1 MKVVVTGATGFVG
14 RPLLRALIARGHE
27 VVAWTRNP
35 EKARIHLPALCAVEA
50 WDPHRATDPAKL
62 RGVDAIVH
70 LAGESVAGSRWT
82 KERKNEILASRVDG
96 SRSLVDALQA
106 MSSGERPHALI
117 AASAIGFYGDRGDEV
132 LTERASAGEGFL
144 ADVCRAWEGE
154 VARADG
160 LGMRTVSVRV
170 GVVLGRDGGALQAM
184 LPPFRLGGGGR
195 VGSGRQWMSWVHLDD
210 LVALFV
216 HALENEQ
223 LAGIVNGTAPNPV
236 TNAVFTKELGRA
248 LSRPT
253 IVPVPALALR
263 VVLGEMAQILLASQR
278 VSPERTLASGFS
290 FRWPDLGPAL
300 DDLCGGELFHE
311 LIFEQWVP
319 QTPEQVFPFFSDAYN
334 LEKITPDFLK
344 FNVLKVT
351 PETIGEGTTIDYKL
365 VLRGI
370 PLRWRSVIEEWVPGR
385 KFVDRQVK
393 GPYSLWHHTHEFEP
407 SRGGTILRDRVR
419 FAVPVGALG
428 DVVAGGF
435 VAGDVQKIFEFR
447 HAKIEEMFGRAPG
460 RNGHDGTEH
469 GRAA

>member
-14 RPLLRALIARGHE
+14 RPLVRELIARGHD
-27 VVAWTRNP
+27 VVAWTRDP
-35 EKARIHLPALCAVEA
+35 ARARIHLPALCAVEA
-50 WDPHRATDPAKL
+50 WDPHAATDPAQL

-70 LAGESVAGSRWT
+70 LAGESVAGGRWT
-82 KERKNEILASRVDG
+82 KERKSEILDSRVDS
-96 SRSLVDALQA
+96 SRSIVDALQA
-106 MSSGERPHALI
+106 MPSAERPRALI
-117 AASAIGFYGDRGDEV
+117 SASAIGFYGDRGDEE
-132 LTERASAGEGFL
+132 LTERSAAGEGFL

-154 VARADG
+154 VARADA
-160 LGMRTVSVRV
+160 LGVRTVSVRV

-210 LVALFV
+210 LVALFA
-216 HALENEQ
+216 HALENDQ
-223 LAGIVNGTAPNPV
+223 LTGLVNGTAPNPV
-236 TNAVFTKELGRA
+236 TNARFTTELGRVLA
-248 LSRPT
+248 RPT
-253 IVPVPALALR
+253 ILPVPTIALR
-263 VVLGEMAQILLASQR
+263 VLLGEMSTILFASQR
-278 VSPERTLASGFS
+278 VIPERTLASGFA
-290 FRWPDLGPAL
+290 FRWPELGPAL
-300 DDLCGGELFHE
+300 ESLLSDPAHE

-319 QTPEQVFPFFSDAYN
+319 RTVDEVFPFFSDARN

-344 FNVLKVT
+344 FNVQKVT

-365 VLRGI
+365 VLRGL

-407 SRGGTILRDRVR
+407 ARGGTILRDRVR
-419 FAVPVGALG
+419 FAVPIGALG

-435 VAGDVQKIFEFR
+435 VMNDVQRIFAFR
-447 HAKIEEMFGRAPG
+447 HQKIEEMFGSAPRTG
-460 RNGHDGTEH
+460 DGHDGTEH

>member
-14 RPLLRALIARGHE
+14 RPLVRALIERGHD
-27 VVAWTRNP
+27 VVAWTRDP
-35 EKARIHLPALCAVEA
+35 ARARIHLPALCAVEA
-50 WDPHRATDPAKL
+50 WDPHAGTDPAKL

-82 KERKNEILASRVDG
+82 KQRKHEILASRVDG
-96 SRSLVDALQA
+96 SRSIVDALQA
-106 MSSGERPHALI
+106 MSPGERPRALV

-132 LTERASAGEGFL
+132 LTERSSAGEGFL

-154 VARADG
+154 VERAAT
-160 LGMRTVSVRV
+160 LGVRTVAVRV

-216 HALENEQ
+216 HALENQ
-223 LAGIVNGTAPNPV
+223 RLAGIVNGVAPHPV
-236 TNAVFTKELGRA
+236 TNAVFTKELGRV

-253 IVPVPALALR
+253 LVPVPALALR
-263 VVLGEMAQILLASQR
+263 AVLGEMAQILLASQR
-278 VSPERTLASGFS
+278 VSPERTLANGFT

-300 DDLCGGELFHE
+300 EDLCGELVHE
-311 LIFEQWVP
+311 LVFEQWVP
-319 QTPEQVFPFFSDAYN
+319 QTPEQVFPFFADAYN
-334 LEKITPDFLK
+334 LEKITPDFLR

-351 PETIGEGTTIDYKL
+351 PETVGEGTTIDYKL

-370 PLRWRSVIEEWVPGR
+370 PLRWRSVIEEWVPGK

-393 GPYSLWHHTHEFEP
+393 GPYALWHHTHEFEP
-407 SRGGTILRDRVR
+407 ARGGTILRDRVR

-435 VAGDVQKIFEFR
+435 VMGDVQKIFAHR
-447 HAKIEEMFGRAPG
+447 HERIEQMFGSTPRG
-460 RNGHDGTEH
+460 NGNDGSEH

>member
-14 RPLLRALIARGHE
+14 RPLVRALIARGHD
-27 VVAWTRNP
+27 VVAWTRDP
-35 EKARIHLPALCAVEA
+35 ARARIHLPALCAVEA
-50 WDPHRATDPAKL
+50 WDPHAATDPAKL

-82 KERKNEILASRVDG
+82 KERKNEILASRVDS
-96 SRSLVDALQA
+96 SRSIVDALQA
-106 MSSGERPHALI
+106 MSSADRPRALI
-117 AASAIGFYGDRGDEV
+117 AASAIGFYGDRGDEL
-132 LTERASAGEGFL
+132 LTERSSAGEGFL

-154 VARADG
+154 VARADA
-160 LGMRTVSVRV
+160 LGVRTVSVRV

-195 VGSGRQWMSWVHLDD
+195 IGSGRQWMSWVHLDD
-210 LVALFV
+210 LVALFA
-216 HALENEQ
+216 HALENDQ

-236 TNAVFTKELGRA
+236 TNAVFTAELGRV

-253 IVPVPALALR
+253 ILPVPAIALR
-263 VVLGEMAQILLASQR
+263 VVLGEMSKILLASQR
-278 VSPERTLASGFS
+278 VSPERTLASGFA
-290 FRWPDLGPAL
+290 FRWPELGPAL
-300 DDLCGGELFHE
+300 ESLLSDSAHE

-319 QTPEQVFPFFSDAYN
+319 RTPEQVFPFFADAHN

-344 FNVLKVT
+344 FNVQKVT

-407 SRGGTILRDRVR
+407 ARGGTILRDRVR

-435 VAGDVQKIFEFR
+435 VMSDVQKIFEFR
-447 HAKIEEMFGRAPG
+447 HQKIEEMFGTSSGKPKG
-460 RNGHDGTEH
+460 NDGTEH